1 MGLIGCPLIK
11 KWKESFS
18 RFFYPNYFLI
28 HFYYRFFNNLT
39 TAFTFELTGTTTP
52 YLVSI
57 IVWCQ
62 SAPWPIAVFGRA
74 TVVTATLVNEWED
87 AAVI

>member
-18 RFFYPNYFLI
+18 RFLSELFP
-28 HFYYRFFNNLT
+28 YRLLLSFFDNLT

-52 YLVSI
+52 SLVSI